1 MPATIVFDVQPDA
14 IEMCDESEA
23 EDAEPTRK
31 ASPPTKMKGKRAL
44 SEMAATP
51 GTADSSRKTKRAM
64 AEQQS
69 APGSLLPSPA
79 GVALSPTKTPSKS
92 SGKGP
97 MPSPIATSPEGASL
111 PSADQM
117 TSPERKIWMRPCNE
131 CGFELHVR
139 RVRCTECGAPQMS
152 KRAHQA
158 EKEAQ
163 VAAER
168 QKAQD

>member
-79 GVALSPTKTPSKS
+79 GVALSPTKTPSKQHKAVHEFS
-92 SGKGP
+92 SPKEEHAP
-97 MPSPIATSPEGASL
+97 
-111 PSADQM
+111 
-117 TSPERKIWMRPCNE
+117 
-131 CGFELHVR
+131 VR
-139 RVRCTECGAPQMS
+139 FGLGT
-152 KRAHQA
+152 
-158 EKEAQ
+158 
-163 VAAER
+163 
-168 QKAQD
+168 